1 MFLLQYTQHLN
12 DSNKIRT
19 HNYLVRKRTL
29 NRPVWLNGWV
39 FLYELS
45 GCKLESRC
53 CHLNSNI
60 GLVSSKEFLDIQATI
75 ECRFT
80 QKRVR
85 NMIITYSQK
94 SKFSN
99 LDVVLD
105 LFEMSYK

>member
-1 MFLLQYTQHLN
+1 MLLLQYTQQLR
-12 DSNKIRT
+12 DSNEIRT
-19 HNYLVRKRTL
+19 HNYLVRKRAL

-39 FLYELS
+39 FVYELS
-45 GCKLESRC
+45 GYKFESRC

-60 GLVSSKEFLDIQATI
+60 GPVSSKEFLDIRATI

-85 NMIITYSQK
+85 DMIITDSQK